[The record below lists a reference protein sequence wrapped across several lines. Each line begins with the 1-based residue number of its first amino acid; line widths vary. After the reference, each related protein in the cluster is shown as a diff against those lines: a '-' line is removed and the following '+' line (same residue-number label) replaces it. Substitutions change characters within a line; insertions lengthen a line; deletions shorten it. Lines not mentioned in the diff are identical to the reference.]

1 MLALGGAVLPR
12 QTQGDYLPLIPAN
25 IQGSLGL
32 TATHDA
38 VCGSSLMHP
47 VSLSPVPT
55 SGGETSYCLR
65 KAMELEVTATSFS
78 QLTTNCS
85 RLTRHFISP
94 VSF

>member
-1 MLALGGAVLPR
+1 M
-12 QTQGDYLPLIPAN
+12 LPLIPAN
-25 IQGSLGL
+25 IRGSLGL

-65 KAMELEVTATSFS
+65 KAMELPEVASGF
-78 QLTTNCS
+78 LS
-85 RLTRHFISP
+85 RRLGDA
-94 VSF
+94 